1 MSAKWSV
8 TGIAQAHFAT
18 YTDARTGK
26 RLIADYLAFLGIPA
40 FVALFASIMTAR
52 GDFHLSDVTRLLG
65 GIGVFTGLL
74 FGLLTNTFTVSLR
87 VRRDE
92 GLDPEH
98 VVVKLVAELFANL
111 GWSVVVGCALVSLI
125 VAAGATHTSEDVLGP
140 WWTGVLVFLFLHL
153 MMTVLMALKRL
164 WFAHQKIADL
174 PPKDK

>member
-8 TGIAQAHFAT
+8 TSIARAHFAT

-26 RLIADYLAFLGIPA
+26 PLVADYLAFLGAPA
-40 FVALFASIMTAR
+40 AVALAASTMATMGKFQLI
-52 GDFHLSDVTRLLG
+52 DVARLLG

-98 VVVKLVAELFANL
+98 PVVKQVAELFANL
-111 GWSVVVGCALVSLI
+111 GWAVVVGCLLVSLI
-125 VAAGATHTSEDVLGP
+125 VTAGATHPTEVALGP
-140 WWTGVLVFLFLHL
+140 GWTGILVFLFLHL

-164 WFAHQKIADL
+164 WHAHQKIADL
-174 PPKDK
+174 PPKNR